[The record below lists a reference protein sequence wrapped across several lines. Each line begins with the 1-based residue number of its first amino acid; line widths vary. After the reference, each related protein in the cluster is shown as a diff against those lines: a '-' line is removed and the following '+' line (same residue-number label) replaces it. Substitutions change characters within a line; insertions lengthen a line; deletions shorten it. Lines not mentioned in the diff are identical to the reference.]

1 MIYDLPVHIGYNMT
15 EEDVLSRFDTLLTK
29 LDDTLHFQPSR
40 SWYFW
45 YFSVL
50 IFKILTL
57 LILFSSY
64 HQDSGRE
71 APEGGEPDL
80 LRPGLHHQA
89 EVHGGEHHHRHLDHD
104 HHDGHKYQVE
114 NIVGEQPEYIIWK
127 KGNRMLNYDTERGG
141 IRCLALASNLS
152 QHKLSFLGFV
162 FVLISCSRVS
172 LTLSWHLVP
181 ACLCLCL
188 DILFQT
194 VFNFVLIYLV
204 PACEQTY

>member
-1 MIYDLPVHIGYNMT
+1 MIYDLPVHIGSNMR

-89 EVHGGEHHHRHLDHD
+89 EVHGGELI
-104 HHDGHKYQVE
+104 
-114 NIVGEQPEYIIWK
+114 IVIFIKII
-127 KGNRMLNYDTERGG
+127 MMIII
-141 IRCLALASNLS
+141 IRWRTSWGSSRSTSSGRRATGCSTMTRREEASGVLLLLLIFLS
-152 QHKLSFLGFV
+152 INFHFSVLSLY
-162 FVLISCSRVS
+162 
-172 LTLSWHLVP
+172 W
-181 ACLCLCL
+181 
-188 DILFQT
+188 
-194 VFNFVLIYLV
+194 YLV
-204 PACEQTY
+204 SECL

>member
-1 MIYDLPVHIGYNMT
+1 MYSLGLIPCLQSLMILFISCHQDRDIFL
-15 EEDVLSRFDTLLTK
+15 F
-29 LDDTLHFQPSR
+29 
-40 SWYFW
+40 
-45 YFSVL
+45 FSVL

-64 HQDSGRE
+64 HQDSGRA

-89 EVHGGEHHHRHLDHD
+89 EVHGGEHHHHHLHHD
-104 HHDGHKYQVE
+104 HHDDGYYQVE

-141 IRCLALASNLS
+141 IRCPASNLS

-162 FVLISCSRVS
+162 FVSISCSGVS
-172 LTLSWHLVP
+172 SSLYLS
-181 ACLCLCL
+181 
-188 DILFQT
+188 
-194 VFNFVLIYLV
+194 
-204 PACEQTY
+204 

>member
-1 MIYDLPVHIGYNMT
+1 MPPICFWWFMI
-15 EEDVLSRFDTLLTK
+15 SQCTLAPIWGRRMYSLG
-29 LDDTLHFQPSR
+29 LIPCLQSLMILYISSHQSW

-89 EVHGGEHHHRHLDHD
+89 EVHGGELI
-104 HHDGHKYQVE
+104 
-114 NIVGEQPEYIIWK
+114 IVIFIKIIMMIIIIRWRTSWGSSRSTSSGRRATGCSTMTRREEASGVLLLLFLSINFHFSVLSLYWYLAPE
-127 KGNRMLNYDTERGG
+127 
-141 IRCLALASNLS
+141 CL
-152 QHKLSFLGFV
+152 
-162 FVLISCSRVS
+162 
-172 LTLSWHLVP
+172 
-181 ACLCLCL
+181 
-188 DILFQT
+188 
-194 VFNFVLIYLV
+194 
-204 PACEQTY
+204 

>member
-1 MIYDLPVHIGYNMT
+1 MPPICFWWFMI
-15 EEDVLSRFDTLLTK
+15 SQCTLAPIWGRRMYSLG
-29 LDDTLHFQPSR
+29 LIPCLQSLMILYISSHQSW

-89 EVHGGEHHHRHLDHD
+89 EVHGGELIIVIFI
-104 HHDGHKYQVE
+104 KIIMMII
-114 NIVGEQPEYIIWK
+114 NIRWRTSWGSSRSTSSGRRATGCSTMTRREEASGVLLLLFLSINFHFSVLSLYWYLAPE
-127 KGNRMLNYDTERGG
+127 
-141 IRCLALASNLS
+141 CL
-152 QHKLSFLGFV
+152 
-162 FVLISCSRVS
+162 
-172 LTLSWHLVP
+172 
-181 ACLCLCL
+181 
-188 DILFQT
+188 
-194 VFNFVLIYLV
+194 
-204 PACEQTY
+204 

>member
-1 MIYDLPVHIGYNMT
+1 MYSLGLIPCLQSLMILFISCHQDPDIFL
-15 EEDVLSRFDTLLTK
+15 F
-29 LDDTLHFQPSR
+29 
-40 SWYFW
+40 
-45 YFSVL
+45 FSVL

-57 LILFSSY
+57 LILSSSY
-64 HQDSGRE
+64 HQDSGRA

-104 HHDGHKYQVE
+104 HHDDHKYQVE

-141 IRCLALASNLS
+141 IRCPAPASNLS

-162 FVLISCSRVS
+162 FVFISCSGVS
-172 LTLSWHLVP
+172 LSLSLS
-181 ACLCLCL
+181 LS
-188 DILFQT
+188 
-194 VFNFVLIYLV
+194 
-204 PACEQTY
+204 